1 MNKKGI
7 SAIVANVLIV
17 LLVVAGVVLLWTAV
31 RPTIEQAGEQ
41 VGADCVTLDLEV
53 VSCDVTANSVSV
65 RRNAGSGD
73 LGGAKLIIG
82 DGTLDCN
89 EAEGLGELESVDC
102 SDYVAEVM
110 GTCTDGSVCS
120 GTCSD
125 GSTCT
130 GYTAESGTDLVG
142 GEEVQVA
149 AIAGNDNLCNPLR
162 SAFIC

>member
-31 RPTIEQAGEQ
+31 RPTIEQASEQ
-41 VGADCVTLDLEV
+41 VGADCVTVDLEV
-53 VSCDVTANSVSV
+53 VSCDLNGDSVSV

-73 LGGAKLIIG
+73 LSGAKLIIG

-89 EAEGLGELESVDC
+89 EAEGLGELESVGC
-102 SDYVAEVM
+102 SVGTA
-110 GTCTDGSVCS
+110 GTCDNDGSSSWDDGDCDTGACTEAT
-120 GTCSD
+120 GTN
-125 GSTCT
+125 
-130 GYTAESGTDLVG
+130 LVG

-149 AIAGNDNLCNPLR
+149 AMVGDGNVCNPLR